1 MTKMEIGRD
10 GDVWFNSFV
19 RFHSKYFFSNLEIS
33 VYLLYMWLFLLF
45 TGNGIVTNS
54 QCMIKTTVGFI

>member
-10 GDVWFNSFV
+10 GDVWFNSFI

-33 VYLLYMWLFLLF
+33 IYLLYMWLFLLF

-54 QCMIKTTVGFI
+54 